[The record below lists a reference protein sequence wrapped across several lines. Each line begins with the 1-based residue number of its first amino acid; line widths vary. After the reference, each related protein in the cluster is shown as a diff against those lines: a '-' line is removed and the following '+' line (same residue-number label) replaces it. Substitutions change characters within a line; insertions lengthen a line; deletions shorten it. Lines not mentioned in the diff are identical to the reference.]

1 MPQQLRDCLSVHAAK
16 KVVSVIIES
25 WQLKPSFKRIRWTL
39 PAQVYRGASCS
50 ARGSCRR
57 GAMSRGTLL
66 PVSCFTQ
73 RPQSSSE
80 TRKGPTKAACSPKDA
95 SKPGSG
101 GASGRK
107 IKKAKELESIRRIKD
122 APN

>member
-39 PAQVYRGASCS
+39 PAGIP
-50 ARGSCRR
+50 RR
-57 GAMSRGTLL
+57 ELFGTGKLSTWRHVQGTLL

-73 RPQSSSE
+73 RPQSSFE